1 MADSKAVVET
11 NKTDKNEVVYQVDG
25 EDVRLSPSIV
35 RNLLNQDTKNLTD
48 AEVFKF
54 IQLCRFRKLNP
65 FLNEAYL
72 VKFGSEKAQMI
83 VGFEAMRRNALG
95 NPNYKRHEAG
105 VIVLRDNKIIEEIGS
120 FKLPKDTLVGGWA
133 KVYLTNLEEPIIVK
147 VSFDEYN
154 KGQSTWKKMPCV
166 MIRKVALSQ
175 AFREAFPNDCGAMYA
190 EEEIPPSKEES
201 IKSTIQEVKHEIQKE
216 PTETLDI
223 PFSEEPI
230 DAEIV
235 ENEKIDF

>member
-1 MADSKAVVET
+1 MADNKAVAETSKA
-11 NKTDKNEVVYQVDG
+11 DKNEVIYQAGG

-105 VIVLRDNKIIEEIGS
+105 VIVLRENKIVEEIGS

-133 KVYLTNLEEPIIVK
+133 KVYLTNLEEPLVVK

-175 AFREAFPNDCGAMYA
+175 AFREAFPNDCGAMYS
-190 EEEIPPSKEES
+190 EEEMTPTKEES
-201 IKSTIQEVKHEIQKE
+201 IKSTIEEIKQEIQEE
-216 PTETLDI
+216 PKETLNM
-223 PFSEEPI
+223 PFDEEPI
-230 DAEIV
+230 DAEII
-235 ENEKIDF
+235 EDEKIDF

>member
-1 MADSKAVVET
+1 MADNKAVAKKEEKEIVFQVE
-11 NKTDKNEVVYQVDG
+11 G

-35 RNLLNQDTKNLTD
+35 RNFLNQDTKNLTD

-72 VKFGSEKAQMI
+72 VKFGNEKAQMI

-105 VIVLRDNKIIEEIGS
+105 VIVIRDNKIVEEIGS

-133 KVYLTNLEEPIIVK
+133 KVYLTNLEEPITVK

-190 EEEIPPSKEES
+190 EEEMPSSKKERAQATIEEVKEE
-201 IKSTIQEVKHEIQKE
+201 IQE
-216 PTETLDI
+216 TETEDLNI
-223 PFSEEPI
+223 PFAEYQ

-235 ENEKIDF
+235 EEGE